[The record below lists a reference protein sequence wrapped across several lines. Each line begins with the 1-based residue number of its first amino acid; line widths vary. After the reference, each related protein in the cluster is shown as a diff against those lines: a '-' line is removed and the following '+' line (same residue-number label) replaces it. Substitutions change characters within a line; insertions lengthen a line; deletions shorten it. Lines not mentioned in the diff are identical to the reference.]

1 MCKKIHRG
9 GNAEQYHA
17 DKKYKEAVAVAV
29 EACAEE
35 AKGQT
40 CYICLE
46 SVHPHTKEGLVR
58 GCACQGNQG
67 FAHVSC
73 LVRQDEILVEE
84 ATRKANERMQNW
96 IKKQKKLAGSKSRMT
111 TEELGE
117 RLSADIINE
126 NEELANLPLSC
137 KLCKTQH
144 DASILRAT
152 AWGTWKQCVGKLE
165 RRLKEDYLPIS
176 AALTN
181 LVICLEKSG
190 HTAEAVEIER
200 AYANHRK
207 RGDDFRN

>member
-1 MCKKIHRG
+1 
-9 GNAEQYHA
+9 
-17 DKKYKEAVAVAV
+17 
-29 EACAEE
+29 
-35 AKGQT
+35 
-40 CYICLE
+40 
-46 SVHPHTKEGLVR
+46 
-58 GCACQGNQG
+58 
-67 FAHVSC
+67 
-73 LVRQDEILVEE
+73 
-84 ATRKANERMQNW
+84 
-96 IKKQKKLAGSKSRMT
+96 MT

-144 DASILRAT
+144 DAIILRAT

-207 RGDDFRN
+207 RGGDFRN

>member
-17 DKKYKEAVAVAV
+17 NKKYKEAVAEAV
-29 EACAEE
+29 EACAEDT
-35 AKGQT
+35 KGQT

-46 SVHPHTKEGLVR
+46 SIHAHTKEGLVR

-84 ATRKANERMQNW
+84 ATRKANERMQDW

-117 RLSADIINE
+117 RLSADIIN
-126 NEELANLPLSC
+126 
-137 KLCKTQH
+137 
-144 DASILRAT
+144 
-152 AWGTWKQCVGKLE
+152 
-165 RRLKEDYLPIS
+165 
-176 AALTN
+176 
-181 LVICLEKSG
+181 
-190 HTAEAVEIER
+190 
-200 AYANHRK
+200 
-207 RGDDFRN
+207 

>member
-1 MCKKIHRG
+1 M
-9 GNAEQYHA
+9 
-17 DKKYKEAVAVAV
+17 
-29 EACAEE
+29 
-35 AKGQT
+35 
-40 CYICLE
+40 
-46 SVHPHTKEGLVR
+46 
-58 GCACQGNQG
+58 
-67 FAHVSC
+67 SC

-144 DASILRAT
+144 DAIILRAT

-207 RGDDFRN
+207 RGGDFRN